1 MRVHVCSFP
10 VILACVLAPMAA
22 RAEGSLCPMTADQTN
37 CVRIL
42 ACYGEAGRWFHG
54 RAFGRGEGTLAG
66 VMDDGVSCTGTWTS
80 RNIVGLGQ
88 ADVTCDDGATIRVIY
103 YYQDE
108 WTGTAT
114 GRGLSSTGAR
124 VASWSG
130 EHVLE
135 YFRNGSPTGEARLRC
150 GEYDIPL
157 S

>member
-1 MRVHVCSFP
+1 MRVP
-10 VILACVLAPMAA
+10 VLLSLLVTCLPVAPAV
-22 RAEGSLCPMTADQTN
+22 AEGTLCPIADDQEN

-42 ACYGEAGRWFHG
+42 ACLGDEGRWFHG

-66 VMDDGVSCTGTWTS
+66 TTDDGVACTGTWTS
-80 RNIVGLGQ
+80 RNVVGLGQ
-88 ADVTCDDGATIRVIY
+88 ADVTCDDGASIRVIY

-114 GRGLSSTGAR
+114 GRGLSSTGEA
-124 VASWSG
+124 VQSWSG
-130 EHVLE
+130 EHVLD
-135 YFRNGSPTGEARLRC
+135 YFRDGSPTGEARLRC